1 MTTIAIKLLVRSGL
15 VTHASM
21 HDAVIRGRCAAWTTV
36 HSIGFQLAGTKRGN
50 MSDIGQSQAR
60 GVNL

>member
-36 HSIGFQLAGTKRGN
+36 HSIGFQLAGTHSGN
-50 MSDIGQSQAR
+50 MRENGHRPAR
-60 GVNL
+60 GGNL